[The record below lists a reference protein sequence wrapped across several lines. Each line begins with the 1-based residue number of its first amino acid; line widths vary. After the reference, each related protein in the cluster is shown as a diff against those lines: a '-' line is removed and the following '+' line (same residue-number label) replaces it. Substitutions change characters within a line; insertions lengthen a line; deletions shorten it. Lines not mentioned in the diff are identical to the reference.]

1 MIQNGNEPDGTL
13 KGLTVVLEGLGV
25 VDDVVVVD
33 EEPQNV
39 VAYGEI
45 EGVVE
50 GNEVLVVPRRA

>member
-13 KGLTVVLEGLGV
+13 KGLTVVLDGLGV